1 MNVAL
6 LMLTNNGFS
15 HVHLLLP
22 ARNCAIC
29 NKSYNSPQFVVDM
42 KVTKLLLPLKFQIS
56 LVSSFLTYYIIN
68 S

>member
-29 NKSYNSPQFVVDM
+29 NISYNSPEFVIDM
-42 KVTKLLLPLKFQIS
+42 EAAKTITTNKIPNIPSLLISYLLLH
-56 LVSSFLTYYIIN
+56 
-68 S
+68 